1 MVDALQLFNSGTL
14 SQELIH
20 PHDRKALYARS
31 LISHFQRDH
40 VFVAGALRELRR
52 HRRHLEDLLSQ
63 KGPWANHEAGAIRL
77 EDAVLIDYDGLSH
90 PAAFQ
95 QLWGDVEPYRNQIMG
110 LTEGLASAEQLA
122 LEAGLRAPWAA
133 PMVLGAWLRHLVRRR
148 ILPPGL
154 RRHSF
159 RLWPSGPRTVHQAPP
174 TIVIEYYWDPESE
187 TRDAARATIM
197 KHVDAKLDET
207 ISSYKAEGYER
218 VNARKVRRDVEA
230 TYLRISEPE
239 RWSWRKLSARHRPLS
254 TSGVRSA
261 VGRVL
266 ALLEIEPPAKG
277 PGRRPRVR
285 PLPD

>member
-1 MVDALQLFNSGTL
+1 MVNALQLFNSETL

-31 LISHFQRDH
+31 LISHFQRDR
-40 VFVAGALRELRR
+40 VFVGGVLRELRR

-63 KGPWANHEAGAIRL
+63 KGHWANHEVGAIRL

-95 QLWGDVEPYRNQIMG
+95 QLWGDVEHYRNQIMG
-110 LTEGLASAEQLA
+110 LTEALASAEQLA
-122 LEAGLRAPWAA
+122 LEAGLRTPWVA
-133 PMVLGAWLRHLVRRR
+133 PMILGAWLRHLVRRR

-154 RRHSF
+154 RQHSF
-159 RLWPSGPRTVHQAPP
+159 RLWPSGPRTVYQAPP
-174 TIVIEYYWDPESE
+174 TIVTEYYWDPESE

-197 KHVDAKLDET
+197 THIDAKLDET
-207 ISSYKAEGYER
+207 ISFYKAEGYEG
-218 VNARKVRRDVEA
+218 VNVRKVRRDVGA
-230 TYLRISEPE
+230 TYFRISEPE
-239 RWSWRKLSARHRPLS
+239 RWSWRKLSAHYSPLS

-261 VGRVL
+261 VQRVL

-277 PGRRPRVR
+277 PGRRPRAR
-285 PLPD
+285 PSPD

>member
-1 MVDALQLFNSGTL
+1 MDALQHFDSGTL

-31 LISHFQRDH
+31 LISHFQRDR
-40 VFVAGALRELRR
+40 VFVSRVLRGLRR

-63 KGPWANHEAGAIRL
+63 KGQWANHEVGAIRL

-95 QLWGDVEPYRNQIMG
+95 QLWDDVEPYRNQIMG
-110 LTEGLASAEQLA
+110 LTEALASAEQLA
-122 LEAGLRAPWAA
+122 LKAGLRTPWAA
-133 PMVLGAWLRHLVRRR
+133 PEILGAWLRHLIRQR

-159 RLWPSGPRTVHQAPP
+159 RLWPSGPRTVYQAPP
-174 TIVIEYYWDPESE
+174 VIAIKYHWDPESE
-187 TRDAARATIM
+187 TRDVARATIM
-197 KHVDAKLDET
+197 KHFDTNLDKT
-207 ISSYKAEGYER
+207 ISSYKAEGYEG
-218 VNARKVRRDVEA
+218 VKVRKVRRDVEA

-239 RWSWRKLSARHRPLS
+239 RWSWRKLSTRYSPLS
-254 TSGVRSA
+254 TSGVRIA

-266 ALLEIEPPAKG
+266 ALLEIEPPAKR
-277 PGRRPRVR
+277 PGRRPRAR